1 MKDEIRVLGIDDGY
15 FLKHGDK
22 KVLVVGAVL
31 RGNKDLDGVLSCHID
46 KDGTDSTKRLIH
58 LINNSKHKNQLRYII
73 TNGTTLGGF
82 NILDIKELYARTN
95 VPVLAVLRKRPNQQK
110 VERALNHFPDKKN
123 RLERIRKAGEI
134 YTYRNLYFQAAGL
147 DESEAKELI
156 EKTTK
161 GSNIPEPVRV
171 AHLIASG
178 VTYGE
183 STKRA

>member
-31 RGNKDLDGVLSCHID
+31 RGNHGLEGVLSCYID
-46 KDGTDSTKRLIH
+46 KDGTDSTKRLIS
-58 LINNSKHKNQLRYII
+58 LVNSSKHKNQLRYMM

-82 NILDIKELYARTN
+82 NLLDISELYRKTR
-95 VPVLAVLRKRPNQQK
+95 VPVLAVLRKKPDQQK
-110 VERALNHFPDKKN
+110 VERALSHFPDKRK
-123 RLERIRKAGEI
+123 RLERISKAGRI
-134 YTYRNLYFQAAGL
+134 YSYRRLYFQMAGL
-147 DESEAKELI
+147 TEREARELI

-161 GSNIPEPVRV
+161 GSNIPEPVRI

>member
-15 FLKHGDK
+15 FSKYRDK

-31 RGNKDLDGVLSCHID
+31 RGNKDLEGVLSCHID

-82 NILDIKELYARTN
+82 NILDIKELHQRTN

-123 RLERIRKAGEI
+123 RLEIIRKAGQI